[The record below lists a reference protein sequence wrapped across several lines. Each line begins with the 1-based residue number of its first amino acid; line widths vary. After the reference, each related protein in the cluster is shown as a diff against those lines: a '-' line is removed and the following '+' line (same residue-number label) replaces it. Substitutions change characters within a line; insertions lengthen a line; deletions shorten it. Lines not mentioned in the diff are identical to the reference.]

1 MTTSDSF
8 KSGFVTIIGRPN
20 VGKSTLINALMGD
33 KLTITSAKPQTT
45 RNKIQC
51 ILTTDTSQIILV
63 DTPGIVEKSNS
74 KLGDYMGKAATT
86 AYEGVD
92 IVIMVV
98 EPDKLIGKMDKAIAK
113 TLRGRK
119 NILVINKMD
128 TIKPPELLE
137 VMDVFSKLYD
147 FAEIVPLAAIQGDTY
162 NLTSLIEK
170 HLEPGPMFFPDDMIT
185 DQPERQIAAE
195 MIREKLLRNLD
206 QEVPHGIGVEILQ
219 MKKRKGKN
227 LVDIDATIYC
237 ERESHKGMIIGKNGE
252 LIKKV
257 GQYARQDIER
267 LIGMKVFLQTKVKVK
282 KDWRNDD
289 LVLKNLGYTKQ
300 SLE

>member
-1 MTTSDSF
+1 MNTDPNF

-33 KLTITSAKPQTT
+33 KLTITSSKPQTT

-74 KLGDYMGKAATT
+74 KLGDYMGKAAST

-92 IVIMVV
+92 IVVMVV
-98 EPDKLIGKMDKAIAK
+98 EPDKTIGKMDKEIAK
-113 TLRGRK
+113 TLRGKK

-137 VMDVFSKLYD
+137 VIDVFSKLYD
-147 FAEIVPLAAIQGDTY
+147 FAEIVPLAAIHGDTY
-162 NLTSLIEK
+162 NLTSLLEK

-219 MKKRKGKN
+219 MKKRKGKD

-237 ERESHKGMIIGKNGE
+237 ERDSHKGMIIGKNGE

-289 LVLKNLGYTKQ
+289 LVLKNLGYHKGN
-300 SLE
+300 LE